1 MVADCVFCRIIEG
14 SIPANLVHQ
23 DDEFVAFPDIQPH
36 AKRHFLVVPRRHV
49 ASLTEAFPT
58 EASGDAALM
67 GRLLEVGTRV
77 AREQGLLPGGF
88 RSVINTGPHA
98 GQTVFHVHLH
108 VIGGEPLRGGFG
120 A

>member
-1 MVADCVFCRIIEG
+1 MAADCVFCRIIEG
-14 SIPANLVHQ
+14 KIPAKLVHQ

-36 AKRHFLVVPRRHV
+36 AKRHFLVVPRRHLS
-49 ASLTEAFPT
+49 SLAEAFPVAGRG
-58 EASGDAALM
+58 EAELM
-67 GRLLEVGTRV
+67 GRLLEVGARV
-77 AREQGLLPGGF
+77 AREQGLMPGGF
-88 RSVINTGPHA
+88 RSVINTGPDA